1 MRFLLI
7 LILAGLG
14 YLGFNYYK
22 DHKAEVDQRINA
34 LLGREAAQPGEVA
47 ADSTTTSGEP
57 AAPAAPPAPTFT
69 SKIGDGTESTGEK
82 QFAPPGTFYVVKRVS
97 VMTSNGVKAVSP
109 GEKVKLLQRLGGGK
123 MKVTTGDSDFEV
135 EEKAVTNDLDLARE
149 AEKQE
154 FVARGGKL

>member
-1 MRFLLI
+1 MRLLLI

-22 DHKAEVDQRINA
+22 DHKAEVDQRIDA
-34 LLGREAAQPGEVA
+34 LLNRESAPA
-47 ADSTTTSGEP
+47 ADSAPGDTDSSAPGVTPEVP
-57 AAPAAPPAPTFT
+57 AATTFS
-69 SKIGDGTESTGEK
+69 SKIGGEATGEK

-97 VMTSNGVKAVSP
+97 VMTANGVKAVSP
-109 GEKVKLLQRLGGGK
+109 GEKVKLLQRVGGGK

-135 EEKAVTNDLDLARE
+135 DESAVTNDLDLARE